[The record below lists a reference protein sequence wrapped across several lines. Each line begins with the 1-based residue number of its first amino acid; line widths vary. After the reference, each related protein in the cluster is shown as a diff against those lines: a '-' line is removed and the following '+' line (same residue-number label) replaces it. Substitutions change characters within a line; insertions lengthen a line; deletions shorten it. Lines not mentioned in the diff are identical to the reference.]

1 MQERNSKFLRFVQLL
16 IDLFILNGAFVLA
29 ASLRFDDLKV
39 ENPEYYNYYL
49 QLWIFLNLIWLL
61 VAIVSRMY
69 DSAPKMELGRS
80 IGKAINA
87 IVVQLFVLTLLLVLL
102 KFDLYSR
109 LFFAYFYLAYVPL
122 ILVGRWLFVA
132 Q

>member
-69 DSAPKMELGRS
+69 ECAARIAAQGEFALRCCG
-80 IGKAINA
+80 GLL
-87 IVVQLFVLTLLLVLL
+87 QL
-102 KFDLYSR
+102 
-109 LFFAYFYLAYVPL
+109 
-122 ILVGRWLFVA
+122 
-132 Q
+132 